1 MSPLRLKADSR
12 VKLSE
17 MNLTPLIDCVF
28 LLVLFFMVGMQFKQD
43 DRHLEARLRAV
54 GPPPPKDKVVEPDTE
69 LHLEI
74 QRGGTPAAPAPRILI
89 ARTPMR
95 DWAATEDYLW
105 RYAQLPTGNSAHVIV
120 APADDAIHAWVMKA
134 LDLLKQ
140 HGYEK
145 VSFKR

>member
-1 MSPLRLKADSR
+1 MSLLRPQAGSR

-17 MNLTPLIDCVF
+17 MNMTPLIDCVF

-54 GPPPPKDKVVEPDTE
+54 GPPPVKQVERPTVE

-74 QRGGTPAAPAPRILI
+74 QRGGTAAAPAPRILI

-95 DWAATEDYLW
+95 DWAAADAYLR
-105 RYAQLPTGNSAHVIV
+105 RYAQLPGAAASTHVVIG
-120 APADDAIHAWVMKA
+120 PAADAVHAWVMKA
-134 LDLLKQ
+134 LDLLKL